1 MDNISSL
8 VGKVELEN
16 GTVYPPVTVPYA
28 VIGHDIAHPIPNIT
42 IQPGSTII
50 LKLSNGNTVPLTVYG
65 VLQSTQSIVIG
76 DTSDAIFIPL
86 SEARAL
92 INPPGYFLVV
102 LQAGSISEINTIT
115 TLLSYIYGNSLTVTT
130 IQQAVSSVQVIITS
144 FSFLVI
150 LIGSI
155 SLFVGA
161 VGIMGITL
169 ARVYQRTREI
179 GIMKTLRANN

>member
-1 MDNISSL
+1 M
-8 VGKVELEN
+8 E
-16 GTVYPPVTVPYA
+16 
-28 VIGHDIAHPIPNIT
+28 
-42 IQPGSTII
+42 I
-50 LKLSNGNTVPLTVYG
+50 L
-65 VLQSTQSIVIG
+65 
-76 DTSDAIFIPL
+76 
-86 SEARAL
+86 
-92 INPPGYFLVV
+92 
-102 LQAGSISEINTIT
+102 TIT

>member
-1 MDNISSL
+1 M
-8 VGKVELEN
+8 
-16 GTVYPPVTVPYA
+16 TVPYA